1 MTIGPLLLTVFII
14 TILSLYPF
22 YLKKYKSNKYK
33 GFWKYLGDRYK
44 TPAKSLLYPLI
55 YLIVSLILYYF
66 FSN

>member
-1 MTIGPLLLTVFII
+1 MTIGPLLFTVFIL

-22 YLKKYKSNKYK
+22 YLKKYKNNKYK
-33 GFWKYLGDRYK
+33 GFWKDLGDRYK
-44 TPAKSLLYPLI
+44 TPAGALLFPLV